1 MTLMKNLKV
10 AGAVLALSAVST
22 LAMAQQP
29 TVKVGLSFSLT
40 GQGAALGIPKRNM
53 LSLIDTANF
62 AGVKLE
68 TILLDDAGDP
78 TAATNNARRLATEEK
93 VDILVG
99 SSITPASIAVAN
111 VAGENNVPHLAISPI
126 PLPPQNAKWS
136 FVLPQPV
143 NLMAD
148 KLFAHMAA
156 HGVKKVGF
164 IGFSDSWGDLWVNA
178 LKNVGTKHGLTL
190 IVEERY
196 ARPDTSVAG
205 QALKLVAAKPDAVL
219 VGASGTA
226 AALPNLALRERG
238 YKGPIYQSHGAVSR
252 DFIRIGGK
260 AAEGTFFV
268 AGPAVVP
275 ELQADSA
282 LTKKPGLEFVK
293 LYEDKFGKDSRNAFA
308 GHMFD
313 VFQVLKRAI
322 PAAIKKAKPG
332 TQEFRDALRVAL
344 ESEKDIA
351 AAHGVYNYTAT
362 DHYGVDGRAGV
373 IISIKNGDWAMA
385 K

>member
-1 MTLMKNLKV
+1 
-10 AGAVLALSAVST
+10 
-22 LAMAQQP
+22 
-29 TVKVGLSFSLT
+29 
-40 GQGAALGIPKRNM
+40 
-53 LSLIDTANF
+53 
-62 AGVKLE
+62 
-68 TILLDDAGDP
+68 
-78 TAATNNARRLATEEK
+78 
-93 VDILVG
+93 
-99 SSITPASIAVAN
+99 
-111 VAGENNVPHLAISPI
+111 
-126 PLPPQNAKWS
+126 
-136 FVLPQPV
+136 
-143 NLMAD
+143 
-148 KLFAHMAA
+148 
-156 HGVKKVGF
+156 
-164 IGFSDSWGDLWVNA
+164 
-178 LKNVGTKHGLTL
+178 
-190 IVEERY
+190 
-196 ARPDTSVAG
+196 G

-252 DFIRIGGK
+252 DFIRISGK

-332 TQEFRDALRVAL
+332 T
-344 ESEKDIA
+344 
-351 AAHGVYNYTAT
+351 
-362 DHYGVDGRAGV
+362 
-373 IISIKNGDWAMA
+373 
-385 K
+385 